1 MAHLRMEKDLPG
13 MSLFLNHLLTL
24 TLSEPA
30 SALQISMRPGPR
42 AELADISMKN
52 ELARSAGRRE
62 VLCVYRRVYEDVCH
76 RLSKLRIVCI
86 YDAFLAQ
93 DMMANPY

>member
-1 MAHLRMEKDLPG
+1 MYLRMENDLPG

-24 TLSEPA
+24 TPPEP
-30 SALQISMRPGPR
+30 SALLISMRPGPR

-62 VLCVYRRVYEDVCH
+62 VLET
-76 RLSKLRIVCI
+76 
-86 YDAFLAQ
+86 
-93 DMMANPY
+93 